1 MSDLIDLS
9 FRPDT
14 YFPGSLNRKQLLTK
28 IQGQARREIVE
39 NQLETE
45 GFQSLDDFIA
55 RPELSEDQRKDWG
68 RIHPWAMGGE
78 YLPGYEVDEVEI
90 ARVSLKSVTFDQK
103 SIRARLCC
111 DDILLSVEDEYETDY
126 VLPFKKALE
135 PLTLGELIEFID
147 AVVHPHDIYTGGL
160 VVSNWN
166 FMESEVSCHPAECV
180 DFATVDSAF
189 YSDLERYYNQYGEGW
204 ANDRLVSY
212 FAKEGHHG

>member
-1 MSDLIDLS
+1 MTEFIDLS
-9 FRPDT
+9 FRPKT
-14 YFPGSLNRKQLLTK
+14 YFPESLNRKQLLTK

-39 NQLETE
+39 DQLETE

-78 YLPGYEVDEVEI
+78 YLPEYEIDEVEI

-103 SIRARLCC
+103 SIRARLSGN
-111 DDILLSVEDEYETDY
+111 DIQLSVEDEYETDY
-126 VLPFKKALE
+126 VLPFDKVLE

-160 VVSNWN
+160 VISNWN
-166 FMESEVSCHPAECV
+166 FMESELSCHPSECV

-189 YSDLERYYNQYGEGW
+189 YSDLERYYSRHGEGW
-204 ANDRLVSY
+204 INDRLVPC
-212 FAKEGHHG
+212 FVKEIDR